1 MDLQKLSY
9 KKHVQSDKTNPKCT
23 KSFKGGQNH
32 IKPTP
37 PMYSSHNLHVQLSG
51 FHTVVFDLK
60 TDRVSEFFISYGR
73 EFHMTDQKYLNEF
86 FPLRT
91 LFTNGITRSCLFRKL
106 KY

>member
-23 KSFKGGQNH
+23 KSFIESMSKGGQNH
-32 IKPTP
+32 IKPT

-60 TDRVSEFFISYGR
+60 TDRVSEFLISYGR
-73 EFHMTDQKYLNEF
+73 EFHMTDQKYLNGF

-91 LFTNGITRSCLFRKL
+91 LFTNGITRSC
-106 KY
+106 